1 MTETVAKTPIVELKN
16 VSRRFGATP
25 DLLGKALIRLGL
37 SPTPPVVHAM
47 DGVDLT
53 IHRGEVVGLVG
64 ESGCGKSTLGRV
76 VAGIIPPSDGAVI
89 RHGREGMTKR
99 DQASADLAIQMIF
112 QNPMAALNPRMRIDD
127 IVTEAPKTHG
137 MLEGTRAEHA
147 DKYLRMAGFDP
158 EMKFRFPHEFSGG
171 QRQRVNIARALA
183 VRPDFLVCDESVAA
197 LDVSIQAQV
206 INLFMD
212 LREKLGLTYLF
223 VSHDLGVVEHISDR
237 VVIMYLGRIVE
248 EAPTE
253 EIFNHPN
260 HPYTQALLS
269 EIPRIELTKRKFKV
283 IDGELP
289 SPIAPPPGC
298 HFHPRC
304 PFAMEKC
311 RTTVPHKR
319 EIVPGHFS
327 ACHLNDDSAQT
338 ADATAPIAV

>member
-1 MTETVAKTPIVELKN
+1 MTETVTKSPIVELKN

-25 DLLGKALIRLGL
+25 DLIGKALIRLGL

-64 ESGCGKSTLGRV
+64 ESGCGKSTLGRI
-76 VAGIIPPSDGAVI
+76 VAGIIPPSDGDVI
-89 RHGREGMTKR
+89 RHGRENMTRRENNK
-99 DQASADLAIQMIF
+99 ADLAIQMIF

-158 EMKFRFPHEFSGG
+158 EMKTRFPHEFSGG

-253 EIFNHPN
+253 EIFSRPN

-311 RTTVPHKR
+311 RTTVPKKR
-319 EIVPGHFS
+319 EIAPGHFS
-327 ACHLNDDSAQT
+327 ACHLNDEGTPATEHT
-338 ADATAPIAV
+338 AHARA